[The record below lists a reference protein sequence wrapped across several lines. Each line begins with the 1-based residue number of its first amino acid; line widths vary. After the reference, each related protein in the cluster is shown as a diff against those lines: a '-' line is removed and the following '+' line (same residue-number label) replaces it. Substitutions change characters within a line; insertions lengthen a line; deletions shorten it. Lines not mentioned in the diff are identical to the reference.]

1 MTWTARVDQA
11 HGSKRGSAARAPYGK
26 EEGNWTTAVAIV
38 QAIMVC
44 GWKGAG
50 LVGLSG
56 RCEAPK

>member
-1 MTWTARVDQA
+1 MDQA